1 MIGFIA
7 PYTFT
12 QLGTTGNYSSIANLH
27 TFQLTLAHALGF
39 SGLTSRILATD
50 LS

>member
-12 QLGTTGNYSSIANLH
+12 QLGTTVNYNSLAILH
-27 TFQLTLAHALGF
+27 RLQRTVTHALGF
-39 SGLTSRILATD
+39 SVIISHILATD
-50 LS
+50 L